1 MFGNLSGFGI
11 GLFDEFRRLEQELDQ
26 MLAGTQWPM
35 SIRSAAEGTFPPL
48 NVGASPES
56 VDVYLFA
63 AGLDPQSLDLSL
75 QQNLL
80 TISGERKAHAEENL
94 SFYRKE
100 RFAGSFQ
107 RAVTLPDDV
116 DPEQVE
122 AKYRNGILHIS
133 VHRREAARPR
143 QIEVR

>member
-143 QIEVR
+143 LIEVR